1 MTISPHSKIYIA
13 GHQGMVGSALLRTF
27 KAHGYTRFA
36 LASRQDLDISNSLAV
51 DTFLKKEK
59 PDLVINAAAK
69 VGGIYANNKYPAEFI
84 YSNLS
89 SALTLTHSAFQNG
102 IKHYIFLGSS
112 CIYPRNAP
120 QPMSENCLL
129 TGPLEET
136 NEPYAIAKIAGLKLC
151 QYYRKQ
157 YGVRFYSVM
166 PTNLY
171 GPGDNYHLQN
181 AHVLPALIRKFHEAK
196 INKQP
201 CVTLWGDGTPKREF
215 LHVDDLAAGILHLA
229 KLENPPDWTNIG
241 MGKDVTIHALATL
254 VAKTVGYTGNILF
267 DTTYPNGTPQKLL
280 NIDLI
285 KRTGWKPIIE
295 LADGIQKTYDS
306 FLSELGSGTLRT

>member
-1 MTISPHSKIYIA
+1 MTISLHSKIYIA
-13 GHQGMVGSALLRTF
+13 GHQGMVGSALLRAF

-36 LASRQDLDISNSLAV
+36 LATRKDLDISNSLAV
-51 DTFLKKEK
+51 DTFLRQEK

-69 VGGIYANNKYPAEFI
+69 VGGIYANNNYPAEFI

-102 IKHYIFLGSS
+102 IQHYIFLGSS

-120 QPMSENCLL
+120 QPISENCLL

-136 NEPYAIAKIAGLKLC
+136 NEPYAIAKIAGLKMC

-181 AHVLPALIRKFHEAK
+181 AHVLPALIRKFYEAK

-215 LHVDDLAAGILHLA
+215 LHVDDLALGILHLVT
-229 KLENPPDWTNIG
+229 LENPPDWTNIG
-241 MGKDVTIHALATL
+241 MGKDVTIHELATL
-254 VAKTVGYTGNILF
+254 IANTVGYTGNILF

-285 KRTGWKPIIE
+285 KRTGWKPAIE